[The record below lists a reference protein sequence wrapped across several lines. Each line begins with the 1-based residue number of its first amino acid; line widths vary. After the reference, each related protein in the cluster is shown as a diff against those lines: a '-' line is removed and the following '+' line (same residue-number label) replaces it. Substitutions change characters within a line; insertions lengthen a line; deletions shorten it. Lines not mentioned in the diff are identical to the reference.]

1 MRAYRNP
8 LVVAFAVILLCS
20 ALFVKGF
27 KSAVKKVEPK
37 EETAVVLDEE
47 KLEEQK
53 NASLTTPQQEQLKQL
68 LEQEDFLS
76 VAVLYDSL
84 KIGSMAGKYY
94 FKAAEAKP
102 TAVVWK
108 KAGDSYLNA
117 ARQSTDSLYVV
128 FAVDRAKKAYFGS
141 LKIDD
146 SNAEV
151 KNSLALCMAQGGTE
165 VMQAVTLLKE
175 VLAADSNNVQAIY
188 TLGMLSIQ
196 SGQYDKAVERFEK
209 LRQLE
214 PMNSEYYYYLA
225 DIYSQLGQKDKAVK
239 ALEVCKTLTTS
250 EEARKNIDELIK
262 DIKNN

>member
-1 MRAYRNP
+1 
-8 LVVAFAVILLCS
+8 
-20 ALFVKGF
+20 
-27 KSAVKKVEPK
+27 
-37 EETAVVLDEE
+37 
-47 KLEEQK
+47 
-53 NASLTTPQQEQLKQL
+53 
-68 LEQEDFLS
+68 
-76 VAVLYDSL
+76 
-84 KIGSMAGKYY
+84 
-94 FKAAEAKP
+94 
-102 TAVVWK
+102 
-108 KAGDSYLNA
+108 
-117 ARQSTDSLYVV
+117 
-128 FAVDRAKKAYFGS
+128 
-141 LKIDD
+141 
-146 SNAEV
+146 
-151 KNSLALCMAQGGTE
+151 MAQGGTE